1 MTELANFAKQSAS
14 EEILRAR
21 AKQYFLPRCVLGRM
35 AKCRFRHEA
44 VLNKYSCSKNML
56 VGIELYGRMAEW

>member
-21 AKQYFLPRCVLGRM
+21 AKQYFLARCVLGRM
-35 AKCRFRHEA
+35 AEPPNGGEA